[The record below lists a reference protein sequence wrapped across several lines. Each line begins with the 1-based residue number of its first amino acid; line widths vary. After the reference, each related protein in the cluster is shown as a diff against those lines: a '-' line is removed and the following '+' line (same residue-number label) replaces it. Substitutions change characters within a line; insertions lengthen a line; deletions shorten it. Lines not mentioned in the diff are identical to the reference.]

1 MPRSTPRKVTSI
13 HSKCLGFLEE
23 EGGVILICSKSKG
36 HSSELCYD
44 PDENR
49 SFVPEF
55 KKK

>member
-13 HSKCLGFLEE
+13 HSKCLAFLEKD
-23 EGGVILICSKSKG
+23 GVMLICAKSKG

-44 PDENR
+44 PDEGR
-49 SFVPEF
+49 SFTPEF